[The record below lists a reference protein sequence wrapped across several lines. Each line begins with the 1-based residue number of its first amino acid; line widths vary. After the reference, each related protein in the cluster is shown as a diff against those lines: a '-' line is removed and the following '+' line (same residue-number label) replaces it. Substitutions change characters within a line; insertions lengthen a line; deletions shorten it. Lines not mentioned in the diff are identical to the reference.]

1 MAAKSTLLLL
11 FVALLNAATHAF
23 VAPTTTSSLSTTISV
38 NPSSSLS
45 PERSCLQ
52 RTQNYS
58 IKTSSS
64 QLAMSDKPEI
74 EVISNPDKDFLE
86 KKG

>member
-23 VAPTTTSSLSTTISV
+23 VAPTTTSSLSTISV

>member
-1 MAAKSTLLLL
+1 MAAKSILLL

-23 VAPTTTSSLSTTISV
+23 VATTTTSSLSTISV
-38 NPSSSLS
+38 NSSSSLS